1 MKKSLCM
8 LSLMI
13 AGTCGM
19 ATGANALEQ
28 ANGLAFNGLA
38 FNGLAFNGLAFN
50 GLAFNGLAFNGLAF
64 NGTTSEKEH
73 LEPASLILKDGTKI
87 ILR

>member
-8 LSLMI
+8 LSLLG
-13 AGTCGM
+13 AGACGM
-19 ATGANALEQ
+19 ATSANALEQ

-50 GLAFNGLAFNGLAF
+50 GLAFNGLAFNG
-64 NGTTSEKEH
+64 TTSGKNISSP
-73 LEPASLILKDGTKI
+73 PA
-87 ILR
+87 